1 MDKLDNLVYGLV
13 NHVVESTELPMS
25 SLFPAHTT
33 ETAPPAARRT
43 MEGTRKKLG
52 FLPEAVARLAE
63 SPELLDGFL
72 RASGTFE
79 ATTLDPVAREVVIMT
94 MATRNDCHVCVVMH
108 TGTLR
113 RLGADD
119 GLVAA
124 LQAGEPLAD
133 PRLEA
138 IRTFT
143 LEVLADAGGVSDDV
157 VRAFLA
163 HGYTLRNA
171 LEVVLGIGAYTM
183 STLANRLTGA
193 AVDHQLVS

>member
-1 MDKLDNLVYGLV
+1 
-13 NHVVESTELPMS
+13 MS
-25 SLFPAHTT
+25 SLFPAHTI
-33 ETAPPAARRT
+33 ESAPPAARRT
-43 MEGTRKKLG
+43 MEGTQRKLG

-72 RASGTFE
+72 RASGSFE

-94 MATRNDCHVCVVMH
+94 MATRNDCHVCIAMH

-113 RLGADD
+113 RLGVDED
-119 GLVAA
+119 LVDA
-124 LQAGEPLAD
+124 LQAGEPLAE

-143 LEVLADAGGVSDDV
+143 LDVLATAGGVSDDA

-163 HGYTLRNA
+163 RGYTLRNA

-193 AVDHQLVS
+193 PVDHQLVS

>member
-1 MDKLDNLVYGLV
+1 
-13 NHVVESTELPMS
+13 MS

-43 MEGTRKKLG
+43 MEGTERKLG
-52 FLPEAVARLAE
+52 FLPGAVARLAE

-72 RASGTFE
+72 RASASFE

-94 MATRNDCHVCVVMH
+94 MAVRNDCHVCIAMH

-113 RLGADD
+113 RLGADED
-119 GLVAA
+119 LVAA
-124 LQAGEPLAD
+124 LQAGAPLAD
-133 PRLEA
+133 ARLEA

-143 LEVLADAGGVSDDV
+143 LEVLATAGGVSDDA
-157 VRAFLA
+157 VRAFLEC
-163 HGYTLRNA
+163 GYTLRNA

-193 AVDHQLVS
+193 PVDHQLAS